1 MYIFTIFHHHH
12 ATLVFSSLSFV
23 CVAVCVTYDIDW
35 AQSMERPSEAS
46 RMNER
51 YSTQVETVSQLTMW
65 CVISLASNRE
75 KIASFFIS
83 FFILHHFLVLAS
95 AIYIFCCC
103 CRTLIVQAWYNFF
116 SLSLLLFYFIKRRIK
131 TSLDHVRALLF
142 SLYFFYFFL
151 FLFFAPLFL

>member
-65 CVISLASNRE
+65 CVISLASNR
-75 KIASFFIS
+75 KKNRKLLHFFLYITS
-83 FFILHHFLVLAS
+83 LPRFGFCYIYSAAVALSTFKLDIIYFSLFIIILFYQKTNQNIPGPCS
-95 AIYIFCCC
+95 
-103 CRTLIVQAWYNFF
+103 RTFFF
-116 SLSLLLFYFIKRRIK
+116 SL
-131 TSLDHVRALLF
+131 
-142 SLYFFYFFL
+142 FFYFFL
-151 FLFFAPLFL
+151 FLFFAPSFQ